1 MSTVPNSKGAPT
13 APWSPVVSVVV
24 PTHLPDPPYLR
35 EALASV
41 IAQDWANWEAIVVDD
56 GSTATNETL
65 EELVG
70 ADPRIRLLR
79 GPRGGPARARNRGLR
94 QARGEL
100 VAFLDSDDYWYPSHL
115 ASAVSTLAGNQEAV
129 GTYTA
134 LALVLGTK
142 REPFFVDRQWGPSN
156 RHTAL
161 AGGNRPF
168 TNSMVAR
175 RQAVEAVGGFDPR
188 FGGAEDKDLVFKL
201 LESGPCLYVDAVTV
215 AYRLHGANRS
225 AEVVRVS
232 KAEAKVLAAHRERAL
247 AAGDTEAAAAIVTG
261 RRRAR
266 RYNAGEAATKALR
279 AGKSGDIKKM
289 VVLAVW
295 ALRCSPPAAVGEASK
310 RVWYKL
316 LHVGPGVPRAGHGA
330 GLDGEVP
337 NDSR

>member
-1 MSTVPNSKGAPT
+1 
-13 APWSPVVSVVV
+13 
-24 PTHLPDPPYLR
+24 
-35 EALASV
+35 
-41 IAQDWANWEAIVVDD
+41 
-56 GSTATNETL
+56 
-65 EELVG
+65 
-70 ADPRIRLLR
+70 
-79 GPRGGPARARNRGLR
+79 
-94 QARGEL
+94 
-100 VAFLDSDDYWYPSHL
+100 
-115 ASAVSTLAGNQEAV
+115 
-129 GTYTA
+129 
-134 LALVLGTK
+134 LVLGTK

-261 RRRAR
+261 GRRAR
-266 RYNAGEAATKALR
+266 RYNAGDAATKALR
-279 AGKSGDIKKM
+279 AAKSGDIKKAA
-289 VVLAVW
+289 VLAVW
-295 ALRCSPPAAVGEASK
+295 SLRCSPPAAVTAASK
-310 RVWYKL
+310 RVWDKL
-316 LHVGPGVPRAGHGA
+316 LRARAPGTAPTPDWGVPGTGGQRAPSSAESPQVRPDEGDDNPTTGRMPHR
-330 GLDGEVP
+330 
-337 NDSR
+337 S

>member
-129 GTYTA
+129 GPIRPWRWSSAPKGSPSSSTA
-134 LALVLGTK
+134 SGGRATVTPRWPGATA
-142 REPFFVDRQWGPSN
+142 PSP
-156 RHTAL
+156 TAWWPG
-161 AGGNRPF
+161 ARP
-168 TNSMVAR
+168 
-175 RQAVEAVGGFDPR
+175 
-188 FGGAEDKDLVFKL
+188 
-201 LESGPCLYVDAVTV
+201 
-215 AYRLHGANRS
+215 
-225 AEVVRVS
+225 
-232 KAEAKVLAAHRERAL
+232 
-247 AAGDTEAAAAIVTG
+247 
-261 RRRAR
+261 
-266 RYNAGEAATKALR
+266 
-279 AGKSGDIKKM
+279 
-289 VVLAVW
+289 
-295 ALRCSPPAAVGEASK
+295 
-310 RVWYKL
+310 
-316 LHVGPGVPRAGHGA
+316 
-330 GLDGEVP
+330 
-337 NDSR
+337 